1 MQLLFLPE
9 HLGGMG
15 GGAVHERRETLHACG
30 WVLLAAALPAAP
42 PPEEPPGERPGV
54 TSPEV
59 YGVFFYGPSFRV
71 LEAGWR
77 HGEGAV
83 GREPLNLP
91 LHPLPPG
98 APGATDPRRLEL
110 CFQLAAAWRLG
121 RDGNLGLPRSC
132 DRISWGLA
140 ADAGAPPA
148 VAIVEP
154 RDDGAFDAR
163 VLDREGRRLLTLTGY
178 RTVALPGT
186 VDGGAVRPFRA
197 ALADAAPVGAA

>member
-1 MQLLFLPE
+1 VQLLFLPE

-59 YGVFFYGPSFRV
+59 YG
-71 LEAGWR
+71 A
-77 HGEGAV
+77 
-83 GREPLNLP
+83 
-91 LHPLPPG
+91 
-98 APGATDPRRLEL
+98 
-110 CFQLAAAWRLG
+110 QLAAAWRLG

-186 VDGGAVRPFRA
+186 VDGGAVRAFRA